1 MSATAA
7 VSIVTTTAKT
17 LDVLLPDEFTAAVD
31 RANALIV
38 AAENLSAGPQQLH
51 AAVLDAV
58 ENDRDLHTDKAATR
72 ELRNLQLGTAGVGQ
86 AARQRAEHDI
96 AAALVEHADTMLGSW
111 CDPLQPHL
119 DALSVAATELPENL
133 DDTTTI
139 SSRGAA
145 AMRHWAA
152 A

>member
-51 AAVLDAV
+51 AAMLERSRTIGICTPTKRPLANCEICNSAQPVSV
-58 ENDRDLHTDKAATR
+58 KPRDSAPSTTSL
-72 ELRNLQLGTAGVGQ
+72 
-86 AARQRAEHDI
+86 
-96 AAALVEHADTMLGSW
+96 
-111 CDPLQPHL
+111 PL
-119 DALSVAATELPENL
+119 
-133 DDTTTI
+133 
-139 SSRGAA
+139 
-145 AMRHWAA
+145 
-152 A
+152 